1 MRIRLVLT
9 VLVDKVQLLQVHHLH
24 LLLQHQV
31 LHLLHHLLWEEHLL
45 LRHHL
50 LQELHHHLLH
60 LV

>member
-9 VLVDKVQLLQVHHLH
+9 VLVDKVQLLQVHHLP
-24 LLLQHQV
+24 LLHQHQV
-31 LHLLHHLLWEEHLL
+31 LHLLHHLLWEEHHLL
-45 LRHHL
+45 HHHL